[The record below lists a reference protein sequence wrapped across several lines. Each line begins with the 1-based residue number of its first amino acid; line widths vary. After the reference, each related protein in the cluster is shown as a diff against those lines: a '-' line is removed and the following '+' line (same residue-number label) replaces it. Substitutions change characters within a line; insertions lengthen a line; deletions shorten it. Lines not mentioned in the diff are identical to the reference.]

1 MRRHARLV
9 LVLCPA
15 VLFVAAVAIGQQRA
29 RTTIDVSEVRPGMQ
43 GYGLTVFRGTQ
54 PERFDV
60 EVIDVLTNF
69 RPDQDLI
76 LVRTNHAIFDNAPVV
91 AGCSGSPIYLD
102 GRLAGAYAYG
112 WPFGK
117 DPVIGVTPIR
127 NMLVEMRRAFRPT
140 SFPIASPLAPA
151 RPGQPAPQR
160 RSQAGLS
167 PYLGEPVDA
176 LASLRAHAER
186 LGLGAGAI
194 SRSQATFQPAATPVL
209 VGGLTEGAIASLA
222 TQLEPFGLMV
232 LQAGG
237 GGQATPPA
245 NAPAS
250 YVNGGAIG
258 VQLVRGDVSA
268 TAIGTVTLVDGRRVA
283 AFGHPM
289 LNAGEPGLPTAVA
302 RVLHVLASDARS
314 FKIGEPVRALGTMVQ
329 DRQSAIVID
338 TQIPPVTI
346 PVRLR
351 VTGADGAPR
360 TEWNMEVASHR
371 VLTPTLIASA
381 LGSALGAT
389 SSDAS
394 DVMFEATSRVFLAG
408 RASPIETRDRGFS
421 QAGPAAGALGQLR
434 LFSVLEAVYG
444 NPFEEARAER
454 VEVDLAVRFARDVV
468 EIVDAQV
475 AGAEVDPGS
484 TVPVRVV
491 LRHFDQSEQVRVIP
505 LPVPAHF
512 AGQTLEVL
520 VQPGSSVRPETG
532 LPRSLGD
539 ILTTIQAR
547 YPSTSLVLSTRTPL
561 RGLRFG
567 GHVVRALPP
576 SALDSLQLTNDSD
589 RNRPFVTYDRREVA
603 LDQVVVGGARVQLE
617 VRRVPRP

>member
-1 MRRHARLV
+1 
-9 LVLCPA
+9 
-15 VLFVAAVAIGQQRA
+15 
-29 RTTIDVSEVRPGMQ
+29 
-43 GYGLTVFRGTQ
+43 
-54 PERFDV
+54 
-60 EVIDVLTNF
+60 
-69 RPDQDLI
+69 
-76 LVRTNHAIFDNAPVV
+76 
-91 AGCSGSPIYLD
+91 
-102 GRLAGAYAYG
+102 
-112 WPFGK
+112 
-117 DPVIGVTPIR
+117 
-127 NMLVEMRRAFRPT
+127 
-140 SFPIASPLAPA
+140 
-151 RPGQPAPQR
+151 
-160 RSQAGLS
+160 
-167 PYLGEPVDA
+167 
-176 LASLRAHAER
+176 
-186 LGLGAGAI
+186 
-194 SRSQATFQPAATPVL
+194 
-209 VGGLTEGAIASLA
+209 
-222 TQLEPFGLMV
+222 
-232 LQAGG
+232 
-237 GGQATPPA
+237 
-245 NAPAS
+245 
-250 YVNGGAIG
+250 
-258 VQLVRGDVSA
+258 
-268 TAIGTVTLVDGRRVA
+268 
-283 AFGHPM
+283 
-289 LNAGEPGLPTAVA
+289 
-302 RVLHVLASDARS
+302 
-314 FKIGEPVRALGTMVQ
+314 
-329 DRQSAIVID
+329 
-338 TQIPPVTI
+338 
-346 PVRLR
+346 
-351 VTGADGAPR
+351 
-360 TEWNMEVASHR
+360 ASHR